1 MATSPQASVRNFKIL
16 ASAPMVA
23 RIRKCAKVHMRKRK
37 MHKTLRG
44 SFLMLFLLFAALWAA
59 KRFGLGI
66 EFKVAAFVVY
76 LAYMLRFFYKRS
88 MAETGIG
95 HRAK

>member
-1 MATSPQASVRNFKIL
+1 
-16 ASAPMVA
+16 
-23 RIRKCAKVHMRKRK
+23 

-44 SFLMLFLLFAALWAA
+44 PFLMLFLLFAALWAA

-88 MAETGIG
+88 LVSRGDSHASKS
-95 HRAK
+95 A